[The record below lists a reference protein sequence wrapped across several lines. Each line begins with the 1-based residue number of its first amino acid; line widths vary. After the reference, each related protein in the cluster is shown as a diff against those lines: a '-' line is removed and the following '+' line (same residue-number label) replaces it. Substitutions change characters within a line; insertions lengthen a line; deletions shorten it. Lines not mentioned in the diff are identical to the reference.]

1 MPPSRPQRRSQQSL
15 FPASLSPFPDIN
27 IIIAPTPATGTPI
40 KNGLENHRNP
50 SNGLGTPLEPRWNT
64 SGTPKEPRF
73 NPHGIPPH
81 NRFSLRVGATS
92 LLTSSLFAPRPE
104 RRVCSDAIFVQARR
118 GCSAFCPGSRKA
130 FLGAGG
136 RAYALWTQALPA
148 SMLTCERTS
157 SGRSP
162 LPSYLNAV
170 LAVSMQKTS
179 DGVALARSFLFSRTG
194 QFPSARK

>member
-1 MPPSRPQRRSQQSL
+1 MSAHTTRNASERVGKILEMPPGRPQHCSQPSL

-50 SNGLGTPLEPRWNT
+50 SNGPGTPLEPRWNT
-64 SGTPKEPRF
+64 SGTPQE
-73 NPHGIPPH
+73 
-81 NRFSLRVGATS
+81 TS
-92 LLTSSLFAPRPE
+92 F
-104 RRVCSDAIFVQARR
+104 QARR

-148 SMLTCERTS
+148 SMLTCERT
-157 SGRSP
+157 RS
-162 LPSYLNAV
+162 L
-170 LAVSMQKTS
+170 
-179 DGVALARSFLFSRTG
+179 
-194 QFPSARK
+194 